1 SLRFI
6 FSSSALRPCWD
17 NPNVFPICT
26 LNQTKSDIKKLPE
39 IGRGVRLA
47 VDQSGKRT
55 YDQNINRLKVIANE
69 AYDDFAKALQREIE
83 EDCGVAFTGRIKN
96 KSERTAVKYRKGFEA
111 DPKFLE
117 IWEKL
122 KKKTTYRVDYK
133 TDELI
138 TFAAKAIKDLP
149 KIKAPS
155 LRSTK
160 IGILMTE
167 E

>member
-1 SLRFI
+1 ES
-6 FSSSALRPCWD
+6 
-17 NPNVFPICT
+17 
-26 LNQTKSDIKKLPE
+26 
-39 IGRGVRLA
+39 
-47 VDQSGKRT
+47 
-55 YDQNINRLKVIANE
+55 
-69 AYDDFAKALQREIE
+69 YDDFAKTLQKEIE
-83 EDCGVAFTGRIKN
+83 DDCGVEFKGRIKN
-96 KSERTAVKYRKGFEA
+96 KRERTAIKFRKGFEA

-149 KIKAPS
+149 EIKAPS

-160 IGILMTE
+160 IGIAMTDEGVGTNYVGEKVESYGGYSWKIPDVLGYIQSKTELTRSSIE
-167 E
+167 EILSKSGRVQD